1 MTIGDQLC
9 LALMPAHKHGIL
21 HRDLKP
27 SNVWL
32 THDGSVKL
40 GDFGLAASLDRSRFT
55 LEGVLIGTAAYLPP
69 EQLQGHPLDARS
81 DLYSLGVILYEM
93 VTGRPPF
100 VGDNLVSV
108 IAQHLNAIPV
118 APSWHSPEVPPDLE
132 ALILRLLAKT
142 PVERLDDAGAVREAL
157 SLVGSAARTSAA
169 PASREKS
176 HALDRLAGE
185 VFVGRERQMD
195 ELRSSLE
202 EALRGQ
208 GGVVVLMGEPGIG
221 NSYCYGV
228 GHVCAF
234 ARGTGVRGP
243 LSRRGGCAA
252 VLAVGTSCPHV
263 YCSE

>member
-1 MTIGDQLC
+1 
-9 LALMPAHKHGIL
+9 
-21 HRDLKP
+21 
-27 SNVWL
+27 
-32 THDGSVKL
+32 
-40 GDFGLAASLDRSRFT
+40 
-55 LEGVLIGTAAYLPP
+55 LIGTAAYLPP